1 MGKDSRMREGAGVGV
16 HESKPQREIWGAE
29 IWSLAY
35 SECFRPWEKAQPARQ
50 NVWSEKR
57 SKIELPGP
65 PKGQVMKALQRRRK
79 LARNRKRST
88 VMGRKNFRR
97 KDDHSAK
104 CSQEINYEED

>member
-1 MGKDSRMREGAGVGV
+1 MGKDSRMREGAEVGV

-29 IWSLAY
+29 IWSSAY

-79 LARNRKRST
+79 LARNRGREAQSWGERISEVRS
-88 VMGRKNFRR
+88 
-97 KDDHSAK
+97 
-104 CSQEINYEED
+104 